1 MLSDMPSYFWWVV
14 FSAIV
19 LFLLALDL
27 GVFHRRPQAVSY
39 SRALRAS
46 LGWVAVALFFNTA
59 IWFWLGR
66 EKALEFLTGYL
77 IEKALSVDNIFV
89 FLVIFDFFHT
99 PAALQYKVLFW
110 GVLSA
115 IAMRGIFIFAGVAL
129 LERFH
134 WLIYVFG
141 AFLVL
146 VGIKMLV
153 HPKEAP
159 HPERNPIFLL
169 ARKIIPTD
177 PRYHEG
183 RFFVNIGGKAYA
195 TMLFV
200 ALICVEAT
208 DLVFAIDSIPAI
220 FAVTRDP
227 FIVYTSNVF
236 AILGLRALY
245 FLLREAMNR
254 FVYLKVG
261 LGFVLSFVGVKM
273 LLSETYP
280 LPIGISLA
288 VVGSIL
294 ALSFLASLL
303 RTRGRIE
310 TGDRKH
316 GAPA

>member
-1 MLSDMPSYFWWVV
+1 MPPSVIWWAVFGVTVV
-14 FSAIV
+14 
-19 LFLLALDL
+19 LLLAVDL
-27 GVFHRRPQAVSY
+27 GIFHRRPHTVGY
-39 SRALRAS
+39 SEALRTS
-46 LGWVAVALFFNTA
+46 LAWVAVALIFNA
-59 IWFWLGR
+59 AVWFWLGR
-66 EKALEFLTGYL
+66 DRALEFLTGYL

-89 FLVIFDFFHT
+89 FLVIFDFFRT
-99 PAALQYKVLFW
+99 PAPLQYRVLFW

-115 IAMRGIFIFAGVAL
+115 IVMRGLFIFLGLAL

-134 WLIYVFG
+134 WVIYVFG

-153 HPKEAP
+153 RPKEAP

-169 ARKIIPTD
+169 ARKVIPSD

-183 RFFVNIGGKAYA
+183 RFVVHIDGKTYA
-195 TMLFV
+195 TML
-200 ALICVEAT
+200 LLTLLCVEAT

-280 LPIGISLA
+280 LPIGVSLSVVGGILA
-288 VVGSIL
+288 VSL
-294 ALSFLASLL
+294 LASFL
-303 RTRGRIE
+303 RTRGRTSFPE
-310 TGDRKH
+310 ADWPKPR
-316 GAPA
+316 PR